1 MTVLGGDGASGTGTL
16 PASHTSLRA
25 ELEAEGSEECC
36 VTHQGLPGRALC
48 PPQTDTRRRLRSTGN
63 PRVDAAEMAAAEGPD
78 GDRLA
83 GRVEGKGPVC

>member
-1 MTVLGGDGASGTGTL
+1 M
-16 PASHTSLRA
+16 
-25 ELEAEGSEECC
+25 
-36 VTHQGLPGRALC
+36 THQGLPGRALC